1 MCKKFL
7 EEIGMRLIKIILL
20 LCMMQSFGVIAQ
32 TNQILIDACKAL
44 KDLEKKSD
52 CLETILK
59 MGQSG
64 NNPSLKSKQNSS
76 ELEGFY
82 TAVTTLVASISSGTT
97 VDSFN
102 EKVNIAIVERS
113 KIRANDF
120 EEADKKFV
128 EDLLNIVI
136 SSEDFKLIRNL
147 RYNSSGRDQILVY
160 PDDEHYKIATKYGLL
175 PDNFIFWKIYFNQ
188 KIVLD
193 SIAEAI
199 EKNYEIAIQKK
210 KLRYKSGY
218 TLEQKKTDLK
228 EAVLMVLDK
237 DPFKHG
243 IKDFKMTSWKAQA
256 ELIIFCES
264 EVELCQSNGQG
275 DSINNLL
282 NHANDV
288 AIVWQLAR
296 IKGVGGKISPPEK
309 LIQKY
314 QFTGPYTA
322 GFLGV
327 KAIQPEILTAH
338 ILDSLKKRIRTS
350 KD

>member
-1 MCKKFL
+1 MLTLAMPTF
-7 EEIGMRLIKIILL
+7 
-20 LCMMQSFGVIAQ
+20 AQ
-32 TNQILIDACKAL
+32 QGSQISNQPNQILIDACKAL
-44 KDLEKKSD
+44 VDLQKKLD
-52 CLETILK
+52 CLESILR

-64 NNPSLKSKQNSS
+64 SNPPLKSKQNSI
-76 ELEGFY
+76 ELDSFY
-82 TAVTTLVASISSGTT
+82 TAVTTLVTSISSGTT

-113 KIRANDF
+113 KIRTNEYD
-120 EEADKKFV
+120 EADKKFV
-128 EDLLNIVI
+128 EDLLKIII
-136 SSEDFKLIRNL
+136 SCEDFKLVRNL
-147 RYNSSGRDQILVY
+147 RNNSSGRDQILVY

-175 PDNFIFWKIYFNQ
+175 PDNFISWKIYFNQ
-188 KIVLD
+188 QLVLD

-218 TLEQKKTDLK
+218 SLEQKKTDLK

-237 DPFKHG
+237 EPFKHG

-264 EVELCQSNGQG
+264 EVELCQSNGLG

-296 IKGVGGKISPPEK
+296 VKGLGGKISPPEK

-314 QFTGPYTA
+314 QFTGPYTT

-327 KAIQPEILTAH
+327 KALQPEILTTH
-338 ILDSLKKRIRTS
+338 ILDSLKKRIRIS

>member
-1 MCKKFL
+1 
-7 EEIGMRLIKIILL
+7 MRLIKIILV

-64 NNPSLKSKQNSS
+64 GNPSLKSKQNPS
-76 ELEGFY
+76 ELEGLH
-82 TAVTTLVASISSGTT
+82 TAVTTLVTSISSGTT
-97 VDSFN
+97 LDSFN

-113 KIRANDF
+113 KIRANDY

-128 EDLLNIVI
+128 EDLLNIII
-136 SSEDFKLIRNL
+136 SAEDFKLIRNL
-147 RYNSSGRDQILVY
+147 RNNSSGRDEILVNSG
-160 PDDEHYKIATKYGLL
+160 DEHFKIATKYGLS
-175 PDNFIFWKIYFNQ
+175 PDNFIVWGLYFRQ
-188 KIVLD
+188 QPVLD
-193 SIAEAI
+193 AISEAI

-218 TLEQKKTDLK
+218 SLEQKKTDLK
-228 EAVLMVLDK
+228 EAILMVLDK
-237 DPFKHG
+237 DPFKYG
-243 IKDFKMTSWKAQA
+243 IKEFKLTIWKAQA
-256 ELIIFCES
+256 ELTIFCES
-264 EVELCQSNGQG
+264 EVDLCQNNGQG
-275 DSINNLL
+275 DKISSLI

-296 IKGVGGKISPPEK
+296 VKGIGGKITPPEK

-314 QFTGPYTA
+314 QFTGPYTT

-327 KAIQPEILTAH
+327 KALQPEILTAH
-338 ILDSLKKRIRTS
+338 ILDSLKKRISPSTGVY
-350 KD
+350 